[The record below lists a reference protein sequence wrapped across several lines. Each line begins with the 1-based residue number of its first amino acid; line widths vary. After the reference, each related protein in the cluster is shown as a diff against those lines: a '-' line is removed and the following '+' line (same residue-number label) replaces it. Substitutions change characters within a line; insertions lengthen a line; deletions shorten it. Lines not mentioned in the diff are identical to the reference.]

1 MSQLAQ
7 KRIVCAANR
16 LGKTIVLGARHFD
29 SRMHATIDELKSL
42 GDERKWGASE
52 QGFIDQFGEFH
63 DRVEALAIADAAGQI
78 NVYRPKTSP
87 KDELFSE
94 DLY

>member
-16 LGKTIVLGARHFD
+16 LDETIVLGARHFD
-29 SRMHATIDELKSL
+29 SRMHATIREMKAL
-42 GDERKWGASE
+42 GDERKWARSE
-52 QGFIDQFGEFH
+52 QGFIDQFGNWH
-63 DRVEALAIADAAGQI
+63 DRETALMIAEAANQ
-78 NVYRPKTSP
+78 VRTKTGGANS
-87 KDELFSE
+87 KELFSE

>member
-16 LGKTIVLGARHFD
+16 LDETIVLGARHFD
-29 SRMHATIDELKSL
+29 SRMHATIQELRAL
-42 GDERKWGASE
+42 GDERKWARSE
-52 QGFIDQFGEFH
+52 QGFIDQFGKWH
-63 DRVEALAIADAAGQI
+63 DRESALIIADAADQ
-78 NVYRPKTSP
+78 VRVKTGGANS
-87 KDELFSE
+87 KELFSE